1 MRSAIIKR
9 GSKTWETRSECINFG
24 HEAAVGR
31 EKSNSGGRKNRIIH
45 MQLAPEARRELACCS
60 LVALARHATWIS
72 MHGQKEKDG
81 NTFIKIR
88 HTIILSEMKEKTL
101 SCYSFSTL

>member
-45 MQLAPEARRELACCS
+45 MQLAPEARRELA
-60 LVALARHATWIS
+60 ALWLPWRGMQLGFQCMAKRRKT
-72 MHGQKEKDG
+72 E
-81 NTFIKIR
+81 
-88 HTIILSEMKEKTL
+88 TL
-101 SCYSFSTL
+101 SLKFGTQLSCLK